1 MKVSLLILNTVKQI
15 KIKIFKYPF
24 QISSFFPSIHPSLFS
39 PLHRLYQFLPFRD
52 RSGRR
57 ILMVLPG
64 EELSKI
70 PPTIKV
76 GRIVCL
82 FFCFGVD
89 CEHRFCPILFLYYTI
104 LYYTILYYYIRLLLT
119 SRLNLF
125 YYPSFIHIKIITM
138 LNYVPFVV

>member
-104 LYYTILYYYIRLLLT
+104 LYYYIRLLLT

>member
-89 CEHRFCPILFLYYTI
+89 CEHRFCPVLFLYYTI
-104 LYYTILYYYIRLLLT
+104 LLYQVITDKSAELILLSFFFSYQNYYNAQLRSIRSL
-119 SRLNLF
+119 R
-125 YYPSFIHIKIITM
+125 
-138 LNYVPFVV
+138 